1 MTSPQA
7 DGADRLPLSTGST
20 LRAST
25 AASGLLILLL
35 VGLLLR
41 LTIAYVL
48 LPASGFDSDIA
59 TYSAWAQRLFD
70 LGPGSFYSADYFA
83 DYPPGYLYV
92 LWLGSHLVAFFNG
105 GTIEGTSDLLK
116 LGPIVAD
123 VAVGAV
129 LFLLVRR
136 WTTKRSDSVRLS
148 VLAAGLYL
156 FNPATWYDSAVWGQT
171 DAVGA
176 LIILLGIAALIR
188 GNSEGATAMA
198 ALALLVKP
206 QFGVVLIPIVAIVLL
221 RRHLLVPG
229 SGPRNK
235 VLLPGPPGGWLEREQ
250 GVWRLVSSA
259 LVGLGLLV
267 LLLLPFNLDIVEFVA
282 LIVQT
287 AGGYPWL
294 SVNAYNLWALIGAG
308 GTDPLAFGG
317 YWSSDTVPLLGPL
330 PGVAIG
336 TFLLVAGFLVGLA
349 RLAWRSDR
357 RSILVVTAFLALAF
371 FALPTRVH
379 ERYLFPVFAVL
390 PLLAVFDRR
399 WLWATIALSI
409 AAFINLHGVLT
420 TPLYAT
426 PNLETL
432 PLGELFRQP
441 LGIITSALLSAGA
454 FAFVAWQLRPAA
466 ALRGSALFESDRD
479 PYDSEG
485 EASLAPAPVGLAMAV
500 ADGEVAD
507 LMPVESAVAA
517 PSLTHQVRGWFAR
530 LTASTSVRRDRSALI
545 VSEPGGRLDRRDLMV
560 VLLVFVAAML
570 LRTYRLE
577 VPYSMH
583 FDEVYHARTAT
594 EFLQEWRYGEPHQ
607 IYEFTHPHLAKYVM
621 AVGIAG
627 LGNNRVTAEA
637 DLGVPVASAVLEERW
652 SPSDAL
658 GVRNGDRLYIA
669 TGTELRVY
677 DLADRTLETTVSGPF
692 TALAVD
698 PDRHTLLLGGA
709 DGAIWQLDTT
719 DLDAL
724 RLGTAGAIATAQP
737 LTTVGD
743 LAGDLSELAMAEG
756 QLIAVSDDGTVVS
769 LDAESGS
776 ETGRTELA
784 TAHSPVGTPSRTQV
798 IVDPALVDD
807 PAAAA
812 DTLAGLLDDDA
823 DRIEAVILAATEP
836 VAIAE
841 YIANEEEDPLQTEM
855 DAGNLPGVSMESA
868 PGVALA
874 TDSGISLL
882 DAATLAELGTFATD
896 EPVGGM
902 TFVEEGADDPSVY
915 AASGQ
920 ELVRL
925 RLPTDADVSLGAS
938 IWMPNTVTDVVWNPT
953 TTMVHALGLSQDGA
967 ASTIYVIEPR
977 SNSVFADA
985 RLDFAPT
992 QLVLD
997 VQPERPA
1004 EDRVDMLAFDASG
1017 RVATVDIGGNGY
1029 AYRLPGVIAGALTA
1043 ALIYLLV
1050 RFLFMRRTV
1059 ALIAALLV
1067 LVDGMFFANARI
1079 AMNDTYVA
1087 LFIVAAFTLFVPL
1100 WLGRWHSRWAIVTG
1114 LLGVGLLL
1122 GLALASKWVGAYAIG
1137 AVGLLILLRSALG
1150 RLIALAAMI
1159 LMTGLLGYIAIS
1171 PSTTAA
1177 TPQLNYLFLILMITL
1192 TVLLTVGITRR
1203 PVRFTLDELRLVVL
1217 GPMLGGAAALAFGV
1231 YRSMSPPTE
1240 GTSLTPER
1248 LFLLGAVAIG
1258 FGLAVGAGAWF
1269 AGRRGLGPLARVP
1282 RVELIAEPASPPPPR
1297 GWLRPGSGALG
1308 LPWLL
1313 GLAAITII
1321 PLAIYGASYLPWI
1334 ELGNRWTDTF
1344 PAGNFGQTFIEL
1356 QKSMY
1361 DYHNN
1366 LRAAHAASSPW
1377 WAWPLDLKPVWFEQN
1392 SYAGNTT
1399 AVIYDTG
1406 NLVIFWLA
1414 IPAVAWVAFQA
1425 WRRRS
1430 LSLAFICV
1438 AIACLWLPWA
1448 RIDRATFQYHI
1459 FTTLPFSFMAL
1470 AYFLAELWH
1479 GPSKGTWLLARVAAA
1494 LAIIGAPLLWLL
1506 RQPLC
1511 GMANTERANPG
1522 TEVCASLSR
1531 DLMLTD
1537 IQGLGLLLAIGGLIA
1552 AGVFVFS
1559 YLRGS
1564 PETAVSGDY
1573 RPRSS
1578 GRSLVL
1584 PVSFSVALLG
1594 VVVLIIGA
1602 GLPGRTL
1609 LTTRIHAEW
1618 PALAALLLLLV
1629 PALFVL
1635 RATDPRRYVVGALSA
1650 AVLWFVAFYTNIASL
1665 PVPTPLSQIHLGL
1678 LPTWNWGFQFGVNLD
1693 PAGGVPLQSGG
1704 VILLTVAVC
1713 GLCVAAAYAARNWNS
1728 LRAQP
1733 APDVSEVPEGG

>member
-1 MTSPQA
+1 
-7 DGADRLPLSTGST
+7 
-20 LRAST
+20 
-25 AASGLLILLL
+25 
-35 VGLLLR
+35 
-41 LTIAYVL
+41 
-48 LPASGFDSDIA
+48 
-59 TYSAWAQRLFD
+59 
-70 LGPGSFYSADYFA
+70 
-83 DYPPGYLYV
+83 
-92 LWLGSHLVAFFNG
+92 
-105 GTIEGTSDLLK
+105 
-116 LGPIVAD
+116 
-123 VAVGAV
+123 
-129 LFLLVRR
+129 
-136 WTTKRSDSVRLS
+136 
-148 VLAAGLYL
+148 
-156 FNPATWYDSAVWGQT
+156 
-171 DAVGA
+171 
-176 LIILLGIAALIR
+176 
-188 GNSEGATAMA
+188 
-198 ALALLVKP
+198 
-206 QFGVVLIPIVAIVLL
+206 
-221 RRHLLVPG
+221 
-229 SGPRNK
+229 
-235 VLLPGPPGGWLEREQ
+235 
-250 GVWRLVSSA
+250 
-259 LVGLGLLV
+259 
-267 LLLLPFNLDIVEFVA
+267 
-282 LIVQT
+282 
-287 AGGYPWL
+287 
-294 SVNAYNLWALIGAG
+294 
-308 GTDPLAFGG
+308 
-317 YWSSDTVPLLGPL
+317 
-330 PGVAIG
+330 
-336 TFLLVAGFLVGLA
+336 
-349 RLAWRSDR
+349 
-357 RSILVVTAFLALAF
+357 
-371 FALPTRVH
+371 
-379 ERYLFPVFAVL
+379 
-390 PLLAVFDRR
+390 
-399 WLWATIALSI
+399 WATIALSI

-441 LGIITSALLSAGA
+441 IGIITSALLSTGA
-454 FAFVAWQLRPAA
+454 FVFVAWQLRPAA
-466 ALRGSALFESDRD
+466 AVERQAELVEPDEEQVDEDDG
-479 PYDSEG
+479 
-485 EASLAPAPVGLAMAV
+485 ASLEGAPVGLALAV
-500 ADGEVAD
+500 ADDPVAD
-507 LMPVESAVAA
+507 LMPVESPTAQ
-517 PSLTHQVRGWFAR
+517 PSVTDQVRGWFAW
-530 LTASTSVRRDRSALI
+530 LTASTSVRRDRSALL
-545 VSEPGGRLDRRDLMV
+545 VGESGGRLDRRDLMV

-627 LGNNRVTAEA
+627 LGNNRVTDEA

-652 SPSDAL
+652 SPADAL
-658 GVRNGDRLYIA
+658 GVRNGDRLLVA
-669 TGTELRVY
+669 TGSELRVY
-677 DLADRTLETTVSGPF
+677 DLADGTLETTVSGPF

-709 DGAIWQLDTT
+709 DGTIWQLDTPV
-719 DLDAL
+719 LDEM
-724 RLGTAGAIATAQP
+724 RTYGEDCCATAQQ
-737 LTTVGD
+737 LTTIGD
-743 LAGDLSELAMAEG
+743 LVGDLSELALAEG
-756 QLIAVSDDGTVVS
+756 QLIAVSSDGTVVS
-769 LDAESGS
+769 LDAATGS
-776 ETGRTELA
+776 ETGRTELD

-807 PAAAA
+807 PAAVA

-823 DRIEAVILAATEP
+823 DRIEAVIVAATEP
-836 VAIAE
+836 VAIAGQVGDDDDA
-841 YIANEEEDPLQTEM
+841 IQTEI

-902 TFVEEGADDPSVY
+902 TFVAEGADDPSIY

-925 RLPTDADVSLGAS
+925 RLPTDADVSLGGS

-967 ASTIYVIEPR
+967 ASTVYVIEPR

-1017 RVATVDIGGNGY
+1017 RMATIDVGGNGY

-1177 TPQLNYLFLILMITL
+1177 TPQLNYLFLILMISL

-1203 PVRFTLDELRLVVL
+1203 PVRFTRDELRLVVI
-1217 GPMLGGAAALAFGV
+1217 GPIVGGVAALAFGV

-1240 GTSLTPER
+1240 GSTLTPER
-1248 LFLLGAVAIG
+1248 LLLLGAVAIG
-1258 FGLAVGAGAWF
+1258 FGLAIGAGAWY

-1313 GLAAITII
+1313 GLAAITLI

-1344 PAGNFGQTFIEL
+1344 PSGNFGQTFLDL

-1361 DYHNN
+1361 EYHNN

-1414 IPAVAWVAFQA
+1414 IPAVAWVALQA

-1494 LAIIGAPLLWLL
+1494 VAIIGAPLLWLL

-1511 GMANTERANPG
+1511 GIANTERANPG

-1537 IQGLGLLLAIGGLIA
+1537 IQGIGLVLALGGLIA

-1559 YLRGS
+1559 YLRES
-1564 PETAVSGDY
+1564 PDAGEPGEA
-1573 RPRSS
+1573 RLRSTS
-1578 GRSLVL
+1578 RSLVL
-1584 PVSFSVALLG
+1584 PVSFSVVLLG

-1602 GLPGRTL
+1602 GLPGQTL
-1609 LTTRIHAEW
+1609 FTTRIHAEW
-1618 PALAALLLLLV
+1618 PALAALLLLTV
-1629 PALFVL
+1629 PAFFVL

-1704 VILLTVAVC
+1704 VILLTVAVS

-1733 APDVSEVPEGG
+1733 ASEISEVPEGG